1 MAAGASV
8 AASGG
13 LGLVACTALVVGN
26 MIGSGI
32 FLLPA
37 SLAAFGPISLV
48 GWTVTSLGALVLA
61 VIFGRLSRIVTK
73 TGGPYAYTE
82 AGFGEFAGF
91 IIAWGY
97 WIALWTG
104 NAGVAVALA
113 GYVGF
118 LFPGIGASQS
128 SSLAVALIAIWTLT
142 LVNIRGVAE
151 AGVVQVVTTVLKLV
165 PLVLIGTLG
174 AFWIDGANF
183 TPFNTSGQSNIS
195 AISAA
200 AALTLWAYLGLES
213 ATVPAGDVI
222 DPERTIPRA
231 TILGVLIAAA
241 VYISVTTV
249 AIGVVPSADLADLG
263 RAARRRR
270 PRDVGHRRR
279 RARRHRRGDLDLR
292 HAQRLHAADR
302 AGALRRGA
310 RPGVPRAARAS
321 LALRHAGERAG
332 LLEPARLDPRR
343 DELRPRPRRRLQ
355 RHHPARGD
363 VEPAALRALRAGG
376 ADDPAQDRA
385 QRRGAGD
392 RQGRAPRR
400 ARLSLRAL
408 GDLRRRGARRCSSAS
423 C

>member
-1 MAAGASV
+1 M

-48 GWTVTSLGALVLA
+48 GWTVTSIGALVLA

-82 AGFGEFAGF
+82 AGVRRVRRLHHRLGLLDR
-91 IIAWGY
+91 
-97 WIALWTG
+97 ALDRQRRG
-104 NAGVAVALA
+104 GGGARRLRRLPLPRRRRLA
-113 GYVGF
+113 D
-118 LFPGIGASQS
+118 P
-128 SSLAVALIAIWTLT
+128 SLAVALIAIWTLT

-165 PLVLIGTLG
+165 PLVLIGSLG
-174 AFWIDGANF
+174 FLWVDGANF
-183 TPFNTSGQSNIS
+183 TPFNTSGQSDIA

-213 ATVPAGDVI
+213 ATVPSGDVI

-249 AIGVVPSADLADLG
+249 AIGVVPSAELATSAAPLADV
-263 RAARRRR
+263 ARVMWGA
-270 PRDVGHRRR
+270 VGGMLV
-279 RARRHRRGDLDLR
+279 AI
-292 HAQRLHAADR
+292 
-302 AGALRRGA
+302 GAVISTFGTLNGFTLLT
-310 RPGVPRAARAS
+310 GQVPY
-321 LALRHAGERAG
+321 G
-332 LLEPARLDPRR
+332 
-343 DELRPRPRRRLQ
+343 
-355 RHHPARGD
+355 
-363 VEPAALRALRAGG
+363 AALDRVFPERLGHLSRFGTPANALVFSNLLASILVAMNFAQGLVGAFNAIILLAVMSSLLPYALCALAELMILLKTGRSVAG
-376 ADDPAQDRA
+376 
-385 QRRGAGD
+385 RR
-392 RQGRAPRR
+392 
-400 ARLSLRAL
+400 S
-408 GDLRRRGARRCSSAS
+408 
-423 C
+423 